1 MPSVRAMGSSSIHK
15 MPHCPPINSQC
26 VITTKASRQKLPT
39 NVPYVP
45 LDGVSFHFEDSV
57 HKCKIL
63 GLSVVDDLVI
73 TYLFN
78 EQLAIELIGGTV
90 HLWPS
95 DGQQPIIS
103 LRMKYAI
110 MHKIGSAINV
120 GEIVFCHLLCHM
132 DSFGINIPICFPR
145 LLTAAF
151 LLHYK
156 KMDIL

>member
-1 MPSVRAMGSSSIHK
+1 M
-15 MPHCPPINSQC
+15 
-26 VITTKASRQKLPT
+26 
-39 NVPYVP
+39 
-45 LDGVSFHFEDSV
+45 
-57 HKCKIL
+57 
-63 GLSVVDDLVI
+63 VDDLVI

-110 MHKIGSAINV
+110 MHKIGIVNWIPSMHTSTICTSLGYFIYLIGTGSAINV